1 MIEVQVK
8 DIVNSTEIFSMLS
21 QKKLNMRM
29 AYQLAKIIKEVQ
41 KEFELFQ
48 ETRMKLINEYAER
61 DENGQLKV
69 DENNNFTIPKEK
81 IQDFQKELNDL
92 LEMQVELPINEIN
105 LEELKNIE
113 FTPMELIKIEKFIN
127 IGQE

>member
-8 DIVNSTEIFSMLS
+8 DIVNSTEIFSALS

-61 DENGQLKV
+61 DEGGQLKV

-81 IQDFQKELNDL
+81 IQDFQKELNEL
-92 LEMQVELPINEIN
+92 LETQVELQINKIN
-105 LEELKNIE
+105 LDELEDVK
-113 FTPMELIKIEKFIN
+113 FTPMELIKIEKFVEI
-127 IGQE
+127 

>member
-8 DIVNSTEIFSMLS
+8 DIVNSAEIFSTLS

-61 DENGQLKV
+61 DEDGQLKV

-81 IQDFQKELNDL
+81 IQDFQKELNEL
-92 LEMQVELPINEIN
+92 LETQVELQINKIN
-105 LEELKNIE
+105 LDELENVE
-113 FTPMELIKIEKFIN
+113 FTPMELIKIEKFIE
-127 IGQE
+127 I

>member
-8 DIVNSTEIFSMLS
+8 DIVNSVEIFSALS

-61 DENGQLKV
+61 DEDGRLKI
-69 DENNNFTIPKEK
+69 DENNNFTIPREK
-81 IQDFQKELNDL
+81 IQDFQKELNEL
-92 LEMQVELPINEIN
+92 LETQVELQINKIN
-105 LEELKNIE
+105 LDELEDVE

-127 IGQE
+127 

>member
-8 DIVNSTEIFSMLS
+8 DIVNSAEIFSALS

-61 DENGQLKV
+61 DEDGQLRV

-81 IQDFQKELNDL
+81 IQDFQKELNEL
-92 LEMQVELPINEIN
+92 LEMQVELQINKIN
-105 LEELKNIE
+105 LDELEDVE
-113 FTPMELIKIEKFIN
+113 FTPMELIKIEKFVEI
-127 IGQE
+127 

>member
-8 DIVNSTEIFSMLS
+8 DIVNSAEIFSALS

-48 ETRMKLINEYAER
+48 ETRMKLIYEYAER
-61 DENGQLKV
+61 NEDGQLKV

-81 IQDFQKELNDL
+81 IQNFQKELNEL
-92 LEMQVELPINEIN
+92 LEMQVELQINKIN
-105 LEELKNIE
+105 LDELEDIE
-113 FTPMELIKIEKFIN
+113 FTPMDLIKIEKFIN
-127 IGQE
+127 